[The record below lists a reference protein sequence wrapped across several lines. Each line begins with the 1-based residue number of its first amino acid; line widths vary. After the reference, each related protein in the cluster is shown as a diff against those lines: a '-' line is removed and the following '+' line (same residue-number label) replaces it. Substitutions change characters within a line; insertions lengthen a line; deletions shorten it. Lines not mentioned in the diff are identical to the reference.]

1 MTSFKSRIDSFYAQ
15 ERRSTLESRFALV
28 WAIVVAVCYL
38 LWNTTPP
45 ADRVTRFAII
55 FAVFGAIVLLVALWA
70 AWRVRGVINRL
81 RSLAPDDRDEV
92 LGQHLT
98 PEAREFYAKRLAA
111 EGSVEFDGLVER
123 FPFSPL
129 DRRETLVLFWA
140 AAAIGAIAL
149 AAALGIG
156 GLEQAWR
163 EAALA
168 IGMGAVVAMP
178 VLSRRFY
185 RLASVI
191 ELTPLAI
198 IEVRADGRRRWLYWT
213 QPLELRNYRWL
224 RRLEL
229 APKGGQGHIPIH
241 YARIGFDRLLAV
253 VLERGGFRKPPHAA

>member
-45 ADRVTRFAII
+45 ADRVSRFAII

-149 AAALGIG
+149 AAALGMLG
-156 GLEQAWR
+156 YLVSS
-163 EAALA
+163 ALA
-168 IGMGAVVAMP
+168 ARGGYQLIGPLTAG
-178 VLSRRFY
+178 VLLIIMVPSGLLVEAGIVGWLGTKGLWRIFFLIITALGGIFFL
-185 RLASVI
+185 RLAAV
-191 ELTPLAI
+191 LFP
-198 IEVRADGRRRWLYWT
+198 
-213 QPLELRNYRWL
+213 
-224 RRLEL
+224 RLG
-229 APKGGQGHIPIH
+229 K
-241 YARIGFDRLLAV
+241 
-253 VLERGGFRKPPHAA
+253 